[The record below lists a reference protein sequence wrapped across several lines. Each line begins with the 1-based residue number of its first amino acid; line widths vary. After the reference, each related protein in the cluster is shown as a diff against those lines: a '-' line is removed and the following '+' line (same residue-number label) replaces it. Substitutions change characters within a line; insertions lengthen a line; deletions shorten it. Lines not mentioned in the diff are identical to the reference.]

1 MKCPEARKLVRIY
14 LDSELDAKATQEIGL
29 HLESCA
35 ECAELFAAEER
46 IESRVVEVL
55 RRGRRSASVWERVEA
70 QIKPARRFAGLNLR
84 WAFAVAVAIAL
95 IATVMVWRVTRP
107 LDLAAAVE
115 HCHDAY
121 VQRLTSP
128 EFTGSVPDEIAR
140 QFGDRLDVAAF
151 SFRPASAAFSSQG
164 ARYCHVGD
172 VPVALILGNFQGK
185 PVSLIVLKRSELEHF
200 PNTKRR
206 LASDDPI
213 VCGRAGRFQFASRL
227 VNDHVICVVADVPR
241 LQLEELLRTVNK
253 PG

>member
-1 MKCPEARKLVRIY
+1 MKCPESRKLVRLY
-14 LDSELDAKATQEIGL
+14 LDSELDAKVTQEVGQ

-35 ECAELFAAEER
+35 ECAGIFAAEER
-46 IESRVVEVL
+46 IENRVVEIL
-55 RRGRRSASVWERVEA
+55 RRGRRSASIWESVEA
-70 QIKPARRFAGLNLR
+70 KIKPPRRFAGFGLR
-84 WAFAVAVAIAL
+84 WAVAGGVALAL
-95 IATVMVWRVTRP
+95 VTTVIVWRVSRP

-115 HCHDAY
+115 HCHNAY

-151 SFRPASAAFSSQG
+151 SFRPASAKFSAQG

-200 PNTKRR
+200 PKTKRR
-206 LASDDPI
+206 LESGDPI

-227 VNDHVICVVADVPR
+227 INGHVVCIVGDTPR
-241 LQLEELLRTVNK
+241 PELEELLRTVNK